1 MLSVSTYATPMR
13 GCAATLKTRMGD
25 FPLPG
30 VVCIAAGPQRGLQGG
45 NGFRM
50 IAVRSGTLRGW
61 IAAGLAVASLGNV
74 ALSGRPPA
82 ATVVALDPG
91 VTDGVGAPLDFAE
104 YEAENGATNG
114 RIVGPDRTFAT
125 LASEAS
131 GRRAVLLERQ
141 EDYVEFTLSAP
152 ANALTV
158 RYAVPDAP
166 DGKPVDARLGVNAQG
181 RRIADLAV
189 TSRYC
194 CYYGHYPFTKHV
206 ADGKGHHFFDH
217 ARILLDE
224 VLPSGTV
231 VRLTR
236 DAQFQASWIA
246 IDLVDF
252 EMVPAP
258 LRRPSR
264 ALSVVDFGADPH
276 GELDCREAFAKAIA
290 AASGSRRPLW
300 VPPGHFR
307 LDGHVQVDR
316 VEIAGAGPWYS
327 VLQGDG
333 VGLYG
338 RDAPNPSQAVDIHD
352 LAIIGQV
359 NERDDHKAL
368 SGIGGAL
375 GGGSRIRNLFIQHV
389 KVGLWLDGPFDGL
402 TVAHIRVL
410 DTTADGLNLH
420 RGISGVIVEE
430 SFFRNNG
437 DDGIASWAEKLAN
450 HDIIIRHNTVVAPI
464 LANGVAIYGGHDITV
479 SDNLIA
485 DTLTEGGGLHLG
497 NRFDAVPL
505 SGKISLKGNMVV
517 RGGSVDPRWHIGV
530 GAVWLYALDAPI
542 QAQIDLQMT
551 TLLDSSQ
558 EALLLFGRRI
568 DGLVVNGLRVD
579 RAGGSL
585 IELRAD
591 GSATLSGIRATG
603 IVEPAVRKCS
613 AFQLEWKGS
622 NNGLNSASAQGC

>member
-1 MLSVSTYATPMR
+1 M
-13 GCAATLKTRMGD
+13 
-25 FPLPG
+25 
-30 VVCIAAGPQRGLQGG
+30 RGLQRG
-45 NGFRM
+45 NGKM
-50 IAVRSGTLRGW
+50 IPLRLGFLTRL
-61 IAAGLAVASLGNV
+61 IAAGLTVPSLWSV
-74 ALSGRPPA
+74 ALSGQPSA

-91 VTDGVGAPLDFAE
+91 VTAGVGAPPDFVE

-114 RIVGPDRTFAT
+114 RIVGPDRGFTT

-131 GRRAVLLERQ
+131 GRRAVVLEGQ
-141 EDYVEFTLSAP
+141 GDYVEFTLSAP

-158 RYAVPDAP
+158 RYALPDGP
-166 DGKPVDARLGVNAQG
+166 DGKPVDARLGVYAQN
-181 RRIADLAV
+181 RRIGELTV

-194 CYYGHYPFTKHV
+194 CYYGRYPFTKHP
-206 ADGKGHHFFDH
+206 ADGNGHHFFDH
-217 ARILLDE
+217 ARILLGE
-224 VLPSGTV
+224 VLPAGAV

-236 DAQFQASWIA
+236 DPRREAPWIA
-246 IDLVDF
+246 IDLVDL
-252 EMVPAP
+252 ETVPAP
-258 LRRPSR
+258 RRRPSR
-264 ALSVVDFGADPH
+264 SLSVVDFGADPY
-276 GELDCREAFAKAIA
+276 GELDSREAFARVIA
-290 AASGSRRPLW
+290 EASVSRRPVW

-327 VLQGDG
+327 VLQGEG

-368 SGIGGAL
+368 AGIGGAM
-375 GGGSRIRNLFIQHV
+375 GGGSLIRNVFIQHV

-402 TVAHIRVL
+402 IVRHVRVL

-420 RGISGVIVEE
+420 RGISHVIVEE

-464 LANGVAIYGGHDITV
+464 LANGVAIYGGHDIAV

-517 RGGSVDPRWHIGV
+517 RGGGIDPRLHMGI
-530 GAVWLYALDAPI
+530 GAVWLFALDTPI
-542 QAQIDLQMT
+542 KAQIDLRTT

-558 EALLLFGRRI
+558 EAVLLFGRRI

-591 GSATLSGIRATG
+591 GSAILSGVRATG
-603 IVEPAVRKCS
+603 IVEPAVRACS

-622 NNGLNSASAQGC
+622 SNGLDSSSAQGC

>member
-1 MLSVSTYATPMR
+1 VIPLWAGR
-13 GCAATLKTRMGD
+13 TRR
-25 FPLPG
+25 L
-30 VVCIAAGPQRGLQGG
+30 
-45 NGFRM
+45 
-50 IAVRSGTLRGW
+50 IAVLLIVPPLW
-61 IAAGLAVASLGNV
+61 NV
-74 ALSGRPPA
+74 AFSKQPSA
-82 ATVVALDPG
+82 ATVVALDPS
-91 VTDGVGAPLDFAE
+91 VTAGVGAALEFVE

-114 RIVGPDRTFAT
+114 HIVGPDRTFTT

-131 GRRAVLLERQ
+131 GRRAVLLEGHG
-141 EDYVEFTLSAP
+141 DFVEFTLSAA
-152 ANALTV
+152 ANAVTV
-158 RYAVPDAP
+158 RYAVPDGRE
-166 DGKPVDARLGVNAQG
+166 GKPVDARLAVYAQG
-181 RRIADLAV
+181 YRIAELAV

-194 CYYGHYPFTKHV
+194 CYYGRYPFTKHP

-217 ARILLDE
+217 ARILLHK
-224 VLPSGTV
+224 VLPAGTV
-231 VRLTR
+231 VRLMSGPGK
-236 DAQFQASWIA
+236 QAAWYA

-264 ALSVVDFGADPH
+264 SLSVVDFGADPN
-276 GELDCREAFAKAIA
+276 GELDSRQAFSKAIA
-290 AASGSRRPLW
+290 AASTSGRPLW
-300 VPPGHFR
+300 VPPGNFR

-327 VLQGDG
+327 TLHGEG

-338 RDAPNPSQAVDIHD
+338 HDAPNASQAVDIHD
-352 LAIIGQV
+352 LAIIGEV
-359 NERDDHKAL
+359 NERDDHKPLA
-368 SGIGGAL
+368 GIGGAL

-389 KVGLWLDGPFDGL
+389 KVGIWLDGPFDGL
-402 TVAHIRVL
+402 VIRHIRVL

-420 RGISGVIVEE
+420 RGISNVIVEE

-450 HDIIIRHNTVVAPI
+450 HDLIIRHNTVVAPI
-464 LANGVAIYGGHDITV
+464 LANGVAIYGGHDIAV
-479 SDNLIA
+479 SDNLIS

-497 NRFDAVPL
+497 NRFRAVPL

-517 RGGSVDPRWHIGV
+517 RGGSFDPHWHIGV

-542 QAQIDLQMT
+542 KAQIDLQTT

-558 EALLLFGRRI
+558 EAVLLIGKRI
-568 DGLVVNGLRVD
+568 DGLVVDGLRVD

-591 GSATLSGIRATG
+591 GNATLSR
-603 IVEPAVRKCS
+603 VEAAGVLDPAVRTCG
-613 AFQLEWKGS
+613 AFLLEWKGS
-622 NNGLNSASAQGC
+622 NNMLNTSSAHGC

>member
-1 MLSVSTYATPMR
+1 MIRLGSGLIR
-13 GCAATLKTRMGD
+13 
-25 FPLPG
+25 PL
-30 VVCIAAGPQRGLQGG
+30 
-45 NGFRM
+45 
-50 IAVRSGTLRGW
+50 IAV
-61 IAAGLAVASLGNV
+61 GLIVPSLWSV
-74 ALSGRPPA
+74 ALSEQPSA
-82 ATVVALDPG
+82 ATVVALDPSL
-91 VTDGVGAPLDFAE
+91 TAGVGSPLEFVE

-114 RIVGPDRTFAT
+114 RNVGPDRTFTT

-131 GRRAVLLERQ
+131 GRRAVLLEGQ
-141 EDYVEFTLSAP
+141 GDYVQFTLSAP

-158 RYAVPDAP
+158 RYAVPDGP
-166 DGKPVDARLGVNAQG
+166 EGKPVDARLGVYAQG
-181 RRIADLAV
+181 HRIAHLAV

-194 CYYGHYPFTKHV
+194 CYYGRYPFTNHP
-206 ADGKGHHFFDH
+206 ADGNGHHFFDH
-217 ARILLDE
+217 ARILLDK
-224 VLPSGTV
+224 VLPAGTV
-231 VRLTR
+231 VRLMSGSGNP
-236 DAQFQASWIA
+236 APWYA

-258 LRRPSR
+258 LRRPAGS
-264 ALSVVDFGADPH
+264 LSVVDFGADSN
-276 GELDCREAFAKAIA
+276 GELDSREAFSKGIA
-290 AASGSRRPLW
+290 AASSSGRPLW

-307 LDGHVQVDR
+307 LDGHVLVDR

-327 VLQGDG
+327 ILHGEG

-338 RDAPNPSQAVDIHD
+338 HDAPNPSRAVDIHD
-352 LAIIGQV
+352 LAIIGEV
-359 NERDDHKAL
+359 TERDDHKPLA
-368 SGIGGAL
+368 GIGGAL
-375 GGGSRIRNLFIQHV
+375 GGGSRIRDLFIQHV

-402 TVAHIRVL
+402 VVKHIRVL

-420 RGISGVIVEE
+420 RGVSNVIVED

-464 LANGVAIYGGHDITV
+464 LANGVAIYGGHDIAV

-542 QAQIDLQMT
+542 KAQIDLETT
-551 TLLDSSQ
+551 TLLDSSR
-558 EALLLFGRRI
+558 EAVLLLGKRI

-585 IELRAD
+585 IELRAE
-591 GSATLSGIRATG
+591 GSATLSGVDAAG
-603 IVEPAVRKCS
+603 VVDPAVLTCG
-613 AFQLEWKGS
+613 AFLLDWKES
-622 NNGLNSASAQGC
+622 NNGFSSSSTHGC

>member
-1 MLSVSTYATPMR
+1 MSAPGL
-13 GCAATLKTRMGD
+13 GCSRRL
-25 FPLPG
+25 
-30 VVCIAAGPQRGLQGG
+30 
-45 NGFRM
+45 
-50 IAVRSGTLRGW
+50 IAV
-61 IAAGLAVASLGNV
+61 ALAVPFLWNGAVGGQPS
-74 ALSGRPPA
+74 A

-91 VTDGVGAPLDFAE
+91 VTAGVGAPLDFTE
-104 YEAENGATNG
+104 YEAENGVTNG
-114 RIVGPDRTFAT
+114 RIIGPDRAFGT

-131 GRRAVLLERQ
+131 GRRAVLLEGQ
-141 EDYVEFTLSAP
+141 GDYVEFRLSAP
-152 ANALTV
+152 TNALTV
-158 RYAVPDAP
+158 RYALP
-166 DGKPVDARLGVNAQG
+166 DGPEGQPTEAGLGVYAQS
-181 RRIADLAV
+181 RRIAELPV
-189 TSRYC
+189 SSRYC

-206 ADGKGHHFFDH
+206 AEGGGHHFFDH
-217 ARILLDE
+217 ARILLDG
-224 VLPSGTV
+224 VLPAGTV
-231 VRLTR
+231 VRLR
-236 DAQFQASWIA
+236 SDVPSQAAWIA

-252 EMVPAP
+252 EWVRGP
-258 LRRPSR
+258 LSRPSR
-264 ALSVVDFGADPH
+264 AVSVTDFGADPS
-276 GELDCREAFAKAIA
+276 GALDSREAFAKAIA

-300 VPPGHFR
+300 VPRGHFR

-368 SGIGGAL
+368 AGIGGAM
-375 GGGSRIRNLFIQHV
+375 GGGSVIRNVFIQHV

-402 TVAHIRVL
+402 DIRHVRVF

-420 RGISGVIVEE
+420 RGISGVVVEE

-464 LANGVAIYGGHDITV
+464 LANGVAIYGGHDIGV
-479 SDNLIA
+479 FDNLIA

-497 NRFDAVPL
+497 NRFGAVPL
-505 SGKISLKGNMVV
+505 AGKISLRGNMVV
-517 RGGSVDPRWHIGV
+517 RGGSMDPRWHMGI
-530 GAVWLYALDAPI
+530 GAVWLFALDAPI
-542 QAQIDLQMT
+542 KAQIDLRAT

-558 EALLLFGRRI
+558 EAVLLFGRRI

-579 RAGGSL
+579 GAEGSL
-585 IELRAD
+585 IDLRAD
-591 GSATLSGIRATG
+591 GSATVSGVSATG
-603 IVEPAVRKCS
+603 MMGPAVRTCGD
-613 AFQLEWKGS
+613 FHLEWKGS
-622 NNGLNSASAQGC
+622 NRLSVSAATTSVAPVFDCDDRRSLQRFEPRDDLPEQANTVTLFD

>member
-1 MLSVSTYATPMR
+1 MI
-13 GCAATLKTRMGD
+13 
-25 FPLPG
+25 PL
-30 VVCIAAGPQRGLQGG
+30 
-45 NGFRM
+45 GFCF
-50 IAVRSGTLRGW
+50 LRRL
-61 IAAGLAVASLGNV
+61 IAAGLTVASLWNV
-74 ALSGRPPA
+74 ALSGQPSA

-91 VTDGVGAPLDFAE
+91 VTVGVGARLDFTE
-104 YEAENGATNG
+104 YEAENGVTNG
-114 RIVGPDRTFAT
+114 RIVGPDRTFGT

-131 GRRAVLLERQ
+131 GRRAVLLEGRG
-141 EDYVEFTLSAP
+141 DYVEFRLSAP

-158 RYAVPDAP
+158 RYALP
-166 DGKPVDARLGVNAQG
+166 DGPESKPVDAKLGVYAQS

-194 CYYGHYPFTKHV
+194 CYYGHYPFTKQV
-206 ADGKGHHFFDH
+206 ADGEGHHFFDH

-224 VLPSGTV
+224 VLPAGTV
-231 VRLTR
+231 VRLMS
-236 DAQFQASWIA
+236 DAGSQASGIA
-246 IDLVDF
+246 IDLIDF
-252 EMVPAP
+252 ELVPAP
-258 LRRPSR
+258 HRRPSR
-264 ALSVVDFGADPH
+264 SLSVVDFGADPS
-276 GELDCREAFAKAIA
+276 GELDSREAFAKAIA
-290 AASGSRRPLW
+290 AASGSRQPVW

-338 RDAPNPSQAVDIHD
+338 RDAPNPSQAVGIHD

-359 NERDDHKAL
+359 AERDDHKAL
-368 SGIGGAL
+368 AGIGGAM
-375 GGGSRIRNLFIQHV
+375 GGGSLIRNVFIQHV

-402 TVAHIRVL
+402 NVRHIRVL

-437 DDGIASWAEKLAN
+437 DDGIASWAEKIAN

-464 LANGVAIYGGHDITV
+464 LANGVAIYGGHDIAV

-497 NRFDAVPL
+497 NRFGAVPL

-517 RGGSVDPRWHIGV
+517 RGGSIDPRWHFGI
-530 GAVWLYALDAPI
+530 GAVWLFALDVPI
-542 QAQIDLQMT
+542 KAQIDLRTT

-558 EALLLFGRRI
+558 EAVLLFGRRI
-568 DGLVVNGLRVD
+568 DGLVVDGLRID

-591 GSATLSGIRATG
+591 GSATLSGVRATG
-603 IVEPAVRKCS
+603 IVDPAVRRCS
-613 AFQLEWKGS
+613 AFQLEWKES
-622 NNGLNSASAQGC
+622 NNGLNSSSSQGC

>member
-1 MLSVSTYATPMR
+1 
-13 GCAATLKTRMGD
+13 
-25 FPLPG
+25 
-30 VVCIAAGPQRGLQGG
+30 
-45 NGFRM
+45 M
-50 IAVRSGTLRGW
+50 IALRSGTLRQS
-61 IAAGLAVASLGNV
+61 IAAGLTVAFLWSVAS
-74 ALSGRPPA
+74 SGQPSA

-91 VTDGVGAPLDFAE
+91 VTAGVGAPLDFAE

-131 GRRAVLLERQ
+131 GRRAVLLEGSG
-141 EDYVEFTLSAP
+141 DYVEFTLSAP

-158 RYAVPDAP
+158 RYAVPDASE
-166 DGKPVDARLGVNAQG
+166 GKPVDARLGVYA
-181 RRIADLAV
+181 RSRPIAELAL

-194 CYYGHYPFTKHV
+194 CYYGQYPFTKHV
-206 ADGKGHHFFDH
+206 ADGNGHHFFDH

-224 VLPSGTV
+224 VLPAGTV

-236 DAQFQASWIA
+236 DTQPSWVA

-258 LRRPSR
+258 HRRPAR

-276 GELDCREAFAKAIA
+276 GELDSREAFAKAVA
-290 AASGSRRPLW
+290 AASGSGRPLW

-307 LDGHVQVDR
+307 LDGHVQVDQ

-338 RDAPNPSQAVDIHD
+338 RDAPHPSQAVDIHD

-359 NERDDHKAL
+359 KERDDQKAL
-368 SGIGGAL
+368 AGIGGAL
-375 GGGSRIRNLFIQHV
+375 GGGSRIRNVFIQHV

-402 TVAHIRVL
+402 LVRHVRVL

-464 LANGVAIYGGHDITV
+464 LANGVAIYGGHDIAV

-517 RGGSVDPRWHIGV
+517 RGGSIDPRLHFGI
-530 GAVWLYALDAPI
+530 GAVWLFALDAPI
-542 QAQIDLQMT
+542 KAQIDLRTT

-558 EALLLFGRRI
+558 EAVLLFGRRI

-585 IELRAD
+585 IELRAN
-591 GSATLSGIRATG
+591 GSATLSGIRATD
-603 IVEPAVRKCS
+603 IVEPAVRECS

>member
-1 MLSVSTYATPMR
+1 
-13 GCAATLKTRMGD
+13 
-25 FPLPG
+25 
-30 VVCIAAGPQRGLQGG
+30 
-45 NGFRM
+45 M
-50 IAVRSGTLRGW
+50 IALRSGFPRRL
-61 IAAGLAVASLGNV
+61 IAAGLTMASLWNV
-74 ALSGRPPA
+74 ALSGQPSA
-82 ATVVALDPG
+82 ATVVALEPG
-91 VTDGVGAPLDFAE
+91 VTAGVGAPLDFTE
-104 YEAENGATNG
+104 YEAENGASNG
-114 RIVGPDRTFAT
+114 RLVGPDRTFAT

-131 GRRAVLLERQ
+131 GRRAVLLEGLG
-141 EDYVEFTLSAP
+141 DYVEFTLSAP

-166 DGKPVDARLGVNAQG
+166 EGKPVDARLGVYAQS
-181 RRIADLAV
+181 RPIAELAV

-224 VLPSGTV
+224 LLPAGTV

-236 DAQFQASWIA
+236 DARFQASWIA

-258 LRRPSR
+258 HRRPPR

-276 GELDCREAFAKAIA
+276 GELDSREAFAKAIA
-290 AASGSRRPLW
+290 AASGGRRPLW

-307 LDGHVQVDR
+307 LDGHVQVDHL
-316 VEIAGAGPWYS
+316 EIAGAGPWYS

-368 SGIGGAL
+368 AGIGGAL
-375 GGGSRIRNLFIQHV
+375 GGGSRIRNVFIQHV

-402 TVAHIRVL
+402 IVSQVRVF

-430 SFFRNNG
+430 SLFRNNG

-450 HDIIIRHNTVVAPI
+450 HDIIIRHNTVIAPI
-464 LANGVAIYGGHDITV
+464 LANGVAIYGGHDIAVT
-479 SDNLIA
+479 DNLIA

-497 NRFDAVPL
+497 NRFSAVPL
-505 SGKISLKGNMVV
+505 SGTISLKGNIVV
-517 RGGSVDPRWHIGV
+517 RGGSIDPRLNIGI
-530 GAVWLYALDAPI
+530 GAVWLFALDVPI
-542 QAQIDLQMT
+542 EARIDLQTT

-591 GSATLSGIRATG
+591 GSATLSGVRATDTA
-603 IVEPAVRKCS
+603 EPTVRKCS

-622 NNGLNSASAQGC
+622 NNGLNSSSSQGC

>member
-1 MLSVSTYATPMR
+1 MI
-13 GCAATLKTRMGD
+13 
-25 FPLPG
+25 PLQSEFLRQL
-30 VVCIAAGPQRGLQGG
+30 IAAALTVPLLW
-45 NGFRM
+45 N
-50 IAVRSGTLRGW
+50 I
-61 IAAGLAVASLGNV
+61 
-74 ALSGRPPA
+74 ALSGQPSA

-91 VTDGVGAPLDFAE
+91 VTAGVGAQLDFAE
-104 YEAENGATNG
+104 YEAENGVTNG
-114 RIVGPDRTFAT
+114 RIVGPDRTFTT
-125 LASEAS
+125 LAAEAS
-131 GRRAVLLERQ
+131 GRRAVLLEGPG
-141 EDYVEFTLSAP
+141 DYVEFRLAAP

-158 RYAVPDAP
+158 RYALP
-166 DGKPVDARLGVNAQG
+166 DGPEGKPADARLGVYAQS
-181 RRIADLAV
+181 RRITELAV

-194 CYYGHYPFTKHV
+194 CYYGPYPFTKHV

-224 VLPSGTV
+224 VLPAGTV
-231 VRLTR
+231 LRLTR
-236 DAQFQASWIA
+236 DARFEAPWIA
-246 IDLVDF
+246 IDLVDV

-258 LRRPSR
+258 LTRPSR
-264 ALSVVDFGADPH
+264 ALSVVDFGADSH
-276 GELDCREAFAKAIA
+276 GELDSREAFAKAIA

-327 VLQGDG
+327 VLRGDG

-368 SGIGGAL
+368 AGIGGAL

-402 TVAHIRVL
+402 IVSHIRVL

-464 LANGVAIYGGHDITV
+464 LANGVAIYGGHDIAV

-497 NRFDAVPL
+497 NRFGAVPL
-505 SGKISLKGNMVV
+505 SGEISLTGNMVV
-517 RGGSVDPRWHIGV
+517 RGGSIDPRWHIGI
-530 GAVWLYALDAPI
+530 GAVWLFALDVPI
-542 QAQIDLQMT
+542 KAQIDLRT
-551 TLLDSSQ
+551 TRLLDSSQ
-558 EALLLFGRRI
+558 EALLLYGRRI
-568 DGLVVNGLRVD
+568 DGLVVDGLRID

-591 GSATLSGIRATG
+591 GSATLSGVRAIG
-603 IVEPAVRKCS
+603 IVDPAVRSCS

-622 NNGLNSASAQGC
+622 NNGVISSSSQGC

>member
-1 MLSVSTYATPMR
+1 MIPRRSGLLW
-13 GCAATLKTRMGD
+13 GL
-25 FPLPG
+25 
-30 VVCIAAGPQRGLQGG
+30 IAAL
-45 NGFRM
+45 
-50 IAVRSGTLRGW
+50 T
-61 IAAGLAVASLGNV
+61 
-74 ALSGRPPA
+74 ALSFWSIASSAQPST
-82 ATVVALDPG
+82 ATVVALDPR
-91 VTDGVGAPLDFAE
+91 VTAGVGAPLDFAE

-114 RIVGPDRTFAT
+114 RIVGPDRSFGT
-125 LASEAS
+125 LAAEAS
-131 GRRAVLLERQ
+131 GRRAVLLQ
-141 EDYVEFTLSAP
+141 GQGDYVEFRLSAP

-158 RYAVPDAP
+158 RYAIP
-166 DGKPVDARLGVNAQG
+166 DGPEGNPVDAGLGVYVQSH
-181 RRIADLAV
+181 RIAELAV

-194 CYYGHYPFTKHV
+194 CYYGHFPFTKHV
-206 ADGKGHHFFDH
+206 AEGGGHHFFDH
-217 ARILLDE
+217 ARILLDR
-224 VLPSGTV
+224 VLSAGTV

-236 DAQFQASWIA
+236 EAGFQASSIA

-258 LRRPSR
+258 RRPPSR
-264 ALSVVDFGADPH
+264 SLSVVEFGADPF
-276 GELDCREAFAKAIA
+276 GKLDSREAFAKAIA
-290 AASGSRRPLW
+290 AASGSGRPLW

-327 VLQGDG
+327 VLQGEG

-368 SGIGGAL
+368 AGIGGAL
-375 GGGSRIRNLFIQHV
+375 GGGSRIRDVFIQHV

-402 TVAHIRVL
+402 LVRHIRVL

-420 RGISGVIVEE
+420 RGISGVTVED

-437 DDGIASWAEKLAN
+437 DDGIASWAEKIAN

-464 LANGVAIYGGHDITV
+464 LANGVAIYGGHDIAV

-497 NRFDAVPL
+497 NRFDAVPF
-505 SGKISLKGNMVV
+505 SGKISLEGNMVV
-517 RGGSVDPRWHIGV
+517 RGGSIDPRLHFGI
-530 GAVWLYALDAPI
+530 GAVWLFALDTPI
-542 QAQIDLQMT
+542 NAQIDLRTT

-568 DGLVVNGLRVD
+568 DGLAVNGLRVD

-591 GSATLSGIRATG
+591 GSAILSGVRATG
-603 IVEPAVRKCS
+603 IAEPTVRSCS
-613 AFQLEWKGS
+613 AFQLEWKGT
-622 NNGLNSASAQGC
+622 NSGIGSSSAQGC

>member
-1 MLSVSTYATPMR
+1 M
-13 GCAATLKTRMGD
+13 
-25 FPLPG
+25 
-30 VVCIAAGPQRGLQGG
+30 
-45 NGFRM
+45 
-50 IAVRSGTLRGW
+50 
-61 IAAGLAVASLGNV
+61 ASLWNV
-74 ALSGRPPA
+74 ALSGQPSPA
-82 ATVVALDPG
+82 SVVALDPA
-91 VTDGVGAPLDFAE
+91 VTAGVGAPLDFTE
-104 YEAENGATNG
+104 YEAENGVTNG
-114 RIVGPDRTFAT
+114 RIVGPDRTFGT
-125 LASEAS
+125 LAAEAS
-131 GRRAVLLERQ
+131 GRRAVLLDGQR
-141 EDYVEFTLSAP
+141 DYVEFRLVAP

-158 RYAVPDAP
+158 RYALPDSP
-166 DGKPVDARLGVNAQG
+166 EGKPVDAKLGVYAQS
-181 RRIADLAV
+181 RRIAELAI

-217 ARILLDE
+217 ARILLDNA
-224 VLPSGTV
+224 LPAGTV

-236 DAQFQASWIA
+236 DAEASWIA

-252 EMVPAP
+252 EMVAAP
-258 LRRPSR
+258 HRRPSR

-276 GELDCREAFAKAIA
+276 GGLDSREAFAKAIA
-290 AASGSRRPLW
+290 AASDSRRPLW

-307 LDGHVQVDR
+307 LDGHIQVDH

-352 LAIIGQV
+352 LAIIGHV

-368 SGIGGAL
+368 AGIGGAL
-375 GGGSRIRNLFIQHV
+375 GGGSSIRNVFIQHV

-402 TVAHIRVL
+402 IVRHVRVF

-420 RGISGVIVEE
+420 RGISGVIVEQ
-430 SFFRNNG
+430 SLFRNNG

-450 HDIIIRHNTVVAPI
+450 NDIIIRHNTVIAPI

-505 SGKISLKGNMVV
+505 SGKISLERNMVV
-517 RGGSVDPRWHIGV
+517 RGGSIDPRLNVGI
-530 GAVWLYALDAPI
+530 GAVWLFALDVPI
-542 QAQIDLQMT
+542 KAQIDLRTT

-568 DGLVVNGLRVD
+568 DGLVVKGLRVE

-591 GSATLSGIRATG
+591 GSATLSGVRATG

-613 AFQLEWKGS
+613 AFELEWKGS
-622 NNGLNSASAQGC
+622 NNALDSSSSQGC

>member
-1 MLSVSTYATPMR
+1 M
-13 GCAATLKTRMGD
+13 AAALTL
-25 FPLPG
+25 PSLWN
-30 VVCIAAGPQRGLQGG
+30 VVLGG
-45 NGFRM
+45 QP
-50 IAVRSGTLRGW
+50 S
-61 IAAGLAVASLGNV
+61 
-74 ALSGRPPA
+74 A

-91 VTDGVGAPLDFAE
+91 VTAGVGAPLEFVE

-131 GRRAVLLERQ
+131 GRRAVLLEGQ
-141 EDYVEFTLSAP
+141 GDYVEFTLSAP

-158 RYAVPDAP
+158 RYAVPDGP
-166 DGKPVDARLGVNAQG
+166 EGKPVDARLGVYAQS
-181 RRIADLAV
+181 RRVGELAV

-194 CYYGHYPFTKHV
+194 CYYGRYPFTKHP
-206 ADGKGHHFFDH
+206 ADGNGHHFFDH
-217 ARILLDE
+217 ARILLGR
-224 VLPSGTV
+224 VLPAGAV
-231 VRLTR
+231 VRLTS
-236 DAQFQASWIA
+236 DPGSQVPWIA
-246 IDLVDF
+246 IDLVDL
-252 EMVPAP
+252 EMVPTP
-258 LRRPSR
+258 HRRPSR
-264 ALSVVDFGADPH
+264 SWSVVDFGADPR
-276 GELDCREAFAKAIA
+276 GELDSREAFAKAIA
-290 AASGSRRPLW
+290 AGSGSGRPVW

-338 RDAPNPSQAVDIHD
+338 RDAPNPSQAVHIHD

-368 SGIGGAL
+368 AGIGGAL
-375 GGGSRIRNLFIQHV
+375 GGGSLVRNVFIQHV

-402 TVAHIRVL
+402 RVRHIRVL

-464 LANGVAIYGGHDITV
+464 LANGVAIYGGHDIAV

-497 NRFDAVPL
+497 NRFAAVPL

-517 RGGSVDPRWHIGV
+517 RGGSIDPRWHFGI
-530 GAVWLYALDAPI
+530 GAVWLFALDTPI
-542 QAQIDLQMT
+542 NAQIDLRT
-551 TLLDSSQ
+551 TRLLDSSQ
-558 EALLLFGRRI
+558 EAVLLFGRRI
-568 DGLVVNGLRVD
+568 DGLMVNGLRID
-579 RAGGSL
+579 GAGGSL
-585 IELRAD
+585 IELRAE
-591 GSATLSGIRATG
+591 GSATLSGVQATG
-603 IVEPAVRKCS
+603 IMGPTVRRCG
-613 AFQLEWKGS
+613 AFQLDWKES
-622 NNGLNSASAQGC
+622 NNGLNSSSSQGC

>member
-1 MLSVSTYATPMR
+1 L
-13 GCAATLKTRMGD
+13 
-25 FPLPG
+25 
-30 VVCIAAGPQRGLQGG
+30 
-45 NGFRM
+45 
-50 IAVRSGTLRGW
+50 
-61 IAAGLAVASLGNV
+61 IAAGLTVPSLWSV
-74 ALSGRPPA
+74 ALSGQPSA

-91 VTDGVGAPLDFAE
+91 VTAGVGAPPDFVE
-104 YEAENGATNG
+104 YEAENGVTNG
-114 RIVGPDRTFAT
+114 RIVGPDRTFGT

-131 GRRAVLLERQ
+131 GRRAVLLEGQ
-141 EDYVEFTLSAP
+141 GDYVEFTLSAP

-158 RYAVPDAP
+158 RYAVRDDPE
-166 DGKPVDARLGVNAQG
+166 GKPVDARLGVYAQS
-181 RRIADLAV
+181 RRIAELAA

-194 CYYGHYPFTKHV
+194 CYYGRYPFTKHA
-206 ADGKGHHFFDH
+206 ADGEGHHFFDH

-224 VLPSGTV
+224 VLPAGTV
-231 VRLTR
+231 VRLTS
-236 DAQFQASWIA
+236 DARSQAWIA
-246 IDLVDF
+246 IDLADF
-252 EMVPAP
+252 EMVPVP
-258 LRRPSR
+258 RRRPSHS
-264 ALSVVDFGADPH
+264 LSVVEFGADPH
-276 GELDCREAFAKAIA
+276 GELDSREAFAKAIA
-290 AASGSRRPLW
+290 AASGSKRPLW
-300 VPPGHFR
+300 VPPGHYR
-307 LDGHVQVDR
+307 LDGHVQVDH

-338 RDAPNPSQAVDIHD
+338 HDAPNPSQAVDIHD

-368 SGIGGAL
+368 AGIGGAL
-375 GGGSRIRNLFIQHV
+375 GGGSRIRDVFIQHV

-402 TVAHIRVL
+402 IVKHVRVL

-420 RGISGVIVEE
+420 RGISRVIVEQ

-450 HDIIIRHNTVVAPI
+450 QDIIIRHNTVVAPI
-464 LANGVAIYGGHDITV
+464 LANGVAIYGGHNIAVTG
-479 SDNLIA
+479 NLIA

-517 RGGSVDPRWHIGV
+517 RGGSIDPRLHIGI
-530 GAVWLYALDAPI
+530 GAVWLFALDAPI
-542 QAQIDLQMT
+542 EAQIDLRTT

-558 EALLLFGRRI
+558 EAVLLFGRRI
-568 DGLVVNGLRVD
+568 DGLVVSGLRVD

-585 IELRAD
+585 IELRAG
-591 GSATLSGIRATG
+591 GSATLSGVRATG
-603 IVEPAVRKCS
+603 IVEPTVRRCS

-622 NNGLNSASAQGC
+622 NNGLNNSNAQGC

>member
-1 MLSVSTYATPMR
+1 MI
-13 GCAATLKTRMGD
+13 
-25 FPLPG
+25 PL
-30 VVCIAAGPQRGLQGG
+30 
-45 NGFRM
+45 
-50 IAVRSGTLRGW
+50 RSEFSRQL
-61 IAAGLAVASLGNV
+61 IAAGLAVASLWNV
-74 ALSGRPPA
+74 ALSGPPSA

-91 VTDGVGAPLDFAE
+91 VTAGVGAPLDFAE
-104 YEAENGATNG
+104 YEAENGITNG
-114 RIVGPDRTFAT
+114 RTVGPDRTFAT

-131 GRRAVLLERQ
+131 GRRAVLLEGRG
-141 EDYVEFTLSAP
+141 DYVEFRLSAP
-152 ANALTV
+152 ANAVTV
-158 RYAVPDAP
+158 RYALPDGP
-166 DGKPVDARLGVNAQG
+166 EGKPVDAKLGVYAG
-181 RRIADLAV
+181 SRRITELAV

-194 CYYGHYPFTKHV
+194 CYYGRYPFTKRV
-206 ADGKGHHFFDH
+206 ADGEGHHFFDH

-224 VLPSGTV
+224 VLPAGTV
-231 VRLTR
+231 VRLTSDVR
-236 DAQFQASWIA
+236 SQASWIA
-246 IDLVDF
+246 IDLIDF

-258 LRRPSR
+258 LSRPSR
-264 ALSVVDFGADPH
+264 SLSVVDFGADPH
-276 GELDCREAFAKAIA
+276 GELDSREAFAKAIA
-290 AASGSRRPLW
+290 AASGSRRPVW

-307 LDGHVQVDR
+307 LNGHVQVDR

-333 VGLYG
+333 VGIYG

-368 SGIGGAL
+368 AGIGGAL
-375 GGGSRIRNLFIQHV
+375 GGGSRIRNVFIQHV

-402 TVAHIRVL
+402 IVRHVRVF

-420 RGISGVIVEE
+420 RGISGVIVEK

-464 LANGVAIYGGHDITV
+464 LANGVAIYGGHDIAV

-497 NRFDAVPL
+497 NRFGAVPL

-517 RGGSVDPRWHIGV
+517 RGGSIDPRWHFGI
-530 GAVWLYALDAPI
+530 GAVWLFALDVPI
-542 QAQIDLQMT
+542 KAQIDLRTT

-558 EALLLFGRRI
+558 EAVLLFGRRI
-568 DGLVVNGLRVD
+568 DGLVVNGLRID

-591 GSATLSGIRATG
+591 GSATLSGVRATG
-603 IVEPAVRKCS
+603 IGEPTVRRCS

-622 NNGLNSASAQGC
+622 NNGLNSSSSQGC